1 MLCLMS
7 DVERQVLL
15 SITGEK
21 KISKPP
27 GRRKSIPTSVERCWM
42 EDTKSSSNEKAR
54 PVSKVLVLPNQ
65 NKETM
70 N

>member
-15 SITGEK
+15 SITREK
-21 KISKPP
+21 KFQAAS
-27 GRRKSIPTSVERCWM
+27 RRKSIPTSVERCWM